1 MDDKFEQ
8 FKTLYKKFVNG
19 TAWLN
24 KQMANGIDVERD
36 KKEFQSSVVKPMN
49 SLRATFT
56 NEEKDYWSKVDKA
69 VKLLEGTIV

>member
-24 KQMANGIDVERD
+24 KRMADGIDVEQD
-36 KKEFQSSVVKPMN
+36 KKEFLSSVVAPLDALWVTLTK
-49 SLRATFT
+49 
-56 NEEKDYWSKVDKA
+56 EDQDYWSKVDKA
-69 VKLLEGTIV
+69 VKVLKGTIV